1 MKNPKEQTNKKLLIE
16 IGLVLLTGTGKFL
29 FMDYLNWRL
38 PFIVFAIIF
47 WVLYVIFIHRKDK
60 MALQMWGFRND
71 NFWKVTGMVAPF
83 GFIAIVLFTL
93 IGWYQNT
100 LNITWH
106 LLPILILYPMW
117 GIVQQFL
124 VIGII
129 AGNLQSMKTYKI
141 PAFINITLTA
151 ILFGLFHYPFWWLVT
166 GTFFLALFYG
176 YIYLKQR
183 NIYVLGIFHGWLAAL
198 FYYTV
203 VGRDPFIEVFGK
215 YFQ

>member
-16 IGLVLLTGTGKFL
+16 IGLVLLTGAGKFL

-38 PFIVFAIIF
+38 LFIVCAITF
-47 WVLYVIFIHRKDK
+47 WVLYVVFIQKKDK
-60 MALQMWGFRND
+60 EALHMWGFRTD
-71 NFWKVTGMVAPF
+71 NFWKVTGMVTPF
-83 GFIAIVLFTL
+83 GVIAIILFTL

-100 LNITWH
+100 LNFTWH

-141 PAFINITLTA
+141 PAFINIILTA

-183 NIYVLGIFHGWLAAL
+183 NIYVLGIFHGWLGAL

-203 VGRDPFIEVFGK
+203 VGRDPFLEVFGK
-215 YFQ
+215 YF